1 MSGFCDLYA
10 GVMKA
15 DKTIAKAWVKA
26 QGRASRSRTSVVVV
40 LGLLSTLLGIL
51 QAWALARTLASVLTH
66 DTDSTGPAIGVFLL
80 ACVLRVLLSTIQDM
94 TAASAGI
101 HARRRLRREVL
112 DRIIGE
118 GPALLRRHHS
128 AAIAATLVD
137 RIEALDGYFSRWLPA
152 ASLWLVSQWLVV
164 IALYVENHQAALILA
179 ACCAMLPIFQAVFGI
194 ATAVASRK
202 QFLAMNRLQTRFLDR
217 VKGIATIVLSGGT
230 DRETQ
235 ALAKSAD
242 DLRQR
247 TMKVLRI
254 AFLASATTDVAMVA
268 ALVLIVVTQ
277 THTLM
282 GHPSDAVLTRALYAV
297 LLVPEA
303 FASFRALSAAYQD
316 RAHATAAAEA
326 MHELA
331 PLTER
336 PATGSDV
343 VQTKGGISVTAE
355 YVSFAWDEQR
365 GTVIHDVSFVLPA
378 GSTLILEGA
387 SGAGKST
394 LLELLLGF
402 VSPSQGRILFDG
414 QDMQSLSPHQIS
426 SRISW
431 IGQKPVLFAGTIRE
445 NILFARPD
453 ASAEDL
459 NRAVSAAAVDQY
471 LSSLPDGLETRIGEG
486 GFGLSGGQAQRIAIA
501 RAYLKNAPLLL
512 LDEPTSHL
520 DPKTESEI
528 LVSLKDLT
536 KGRTVILC
544 SHSAQARQFQG
555 RHLVLEAGRAI
566 AFTGEAA

>member
-1 MSGFCDLYA
+1 M
-10 GVMKA
+10 
-15 DKTIAKAWVKA
+15 
-26 QGRASRSRTSVVVV
+26 
-40 LGLLSTLLGIL
+40 LSTLLGLL
-51 QAWALARTLASVLTH
+51 QAWALARTLASVLTR

-80 ACVLRVLLSTIQDM
+80 ACVLRVILSTIQDM

-137 RIEALDGYFSRWLPA
+137 RIEALDGYFARWLPA

-164 IALYVENHQAALILA
+164 IALYVENHQAGLILA

-217 VKGIATIVLSGGT
+217 VKGIATIVLSGGA

-277 THTLM
+277 AHTLM

-336 PATGSDV
+336 TAAGPDV
-343 VQTKGGISVTAE
+343 VQAKGGISVTAE
-355 YVSFAWDEQR
+355 HVSFAWDEQR

-378 GSTLILEGA
+378 GATLILEGA

-402 VSPSQGRILFDG
+402 VSPSQGRIRIDG
-414 QDMQSLSPHQIS
+414 QDMQSLSPRQIS

-459 NRAVSAAAVDQY
+459 DRAVSAAAVDQY

-501 RAYLKNAPLLL
+501 RAYLKDAPLLL

-520 DPKTESEI
+520 DPKTEAEI
-528 LVSLKDLT
+528 LVSLKDLA

-555 RHLVLEAGRAI
+555 RHLVLDAGRAI

>member
-1 MSGFCDLYA
+1 
-10 GVMKA
+10 MKA

-26 QGRASRSRTSVVVV
+26 QGRASRSRTSVVVF
-40 LGLLSTLLGIL
+40 LGLLSTLLGLL
-51 QAWALARTLASVLTH
+51 QAWALARTLASVLTR
-66 DTDSTGPAIGVFLL
+66 DTDSTGPAIAVFLL
-80 ACVLRVLLSTIQDM
+80 ACVLRVILSTVQDM
-94 TAASAGI
+94 TAAAAGI

-137 RIEALDGYFSRWLPA
+137 RIEALDGYFARWLPA

-164 IALYVENHQAALILA
+164 IALYLENHKAGLILA
-179 ACCAMLPIFQAVFGI
+179 ACCASLPIFQAVFGI
-194 ATAVASRK
+194 ATAVASRR
-202 QFLAMNRLQTRFLDR
+202 QFLAMTRLQTRFLDR

-235 ALAKSAD
+235 ALAQSAD

-254 AFLASATTDVAMVA
+254 AFVASATTDVAMVV

-277 THTLM
+277 ANTLM

-336 PATGSDV
+336 TSAGPDIVHAD
-343 VQTKGGISVTAE
+343 GGISVTAE
-355 YVSFAWDEQR
+355 HVSFAWDEQR
-365 GTVIHDVSFVLPA
+365 GTVIHDVSFALPA

-402 VSPSQGRILFDG
+402 VAPSQGRILFDG
-414 QDMQSLSPHQIS
+414 QDMQTLSPRQIS

-459 NRAVSAAAVDQY
+459 KHAVAAAAVDQY

-501 RAYLKNAPLLL
+501 RAYLKDAPLLL

-520 DPKTESEI
+520 DPKTEAEI
-528 LVSLKDLT
+528 LISLKELAR
-536 KGRTVILC
+536 GRTVILC
-544 SHSAQARQFQG
+544 SHSAQARQFHG
-555 RHLVLEAGRAI
+555 RHLVLDGGRAV

>member
-1 MSGFCDLYA
+1 
-10 GVMKA
+10 MKA

-26 QGRASRSRTSVVVV
+26 QGRASRSRTSVVVC
-40 LGLLSTLLGIL
+40 LGLLSTLLGLL

-66 DTDSTGPAIGVFLL
+66 DTDSTGPALAVFLL
-80 ACVLRVLLSTIQDM
+80 ACLLRVILSTVQEM
-94 TAASAGI
+94 TAVSAGI
-101 HARRRLRREVL
+101 QGRRRLRKEAL
-112 DRIIGE
+112 DRILNE

-137 RIEALDGYFSRWLPA
+137 RIEALDGYFARWLPA

-164 IALYVENHQAALILA
+164 VAVYVENHQAGLILA
-179 ACCAMLPIFQAVFGI
+179 ACCAVLPIFQAVFGI

-202 QFLAMNRLQTRFLDR
+202 QFLAMARLQTRFLDR

-230 DRETQ
+230 EREAQ

-254 AFLASATTDVAMVA
+254 AFLASATTDVAMVV

-277 THTLM
+277 AHTLM
-282 GHPSDAVLTRALYAV
+282 GHPSNAILTRALYAV

-331 PLTER
+331 PLTAR
-336 PATGSDV
+336 AASGPNVRHTG
-343 VQTKGGISVTAE
+343 GGISVMAE
-355 YVSFAWDEQR
+355 NVSFAWDEQR
-365 GTVIHDVSFVLPA
+365 GTVIHDIGFTLAA
-378 GSTLILEGA
+378 GETLILEGA

-402 VSPSQGRILFDG
+402 VSPSQGRILFNG
-414 QDMQSLSPHQIS
+414 QDMQDFSPRQIS
-426 SRISW
+426 SLISW

-445 NILFARPD
+445 NILFAKPD
-453 ASAEDL
+453 ATPEEIHH
-459 NRAVSAAAVDQY
+459 AVSAAAVDQY
-471 LSSLPDGLETRIGEG
+471 LSSLPNGLETRIGEG

-501 RAYLKNAPLLL
+501 RAYLKNSPLLL

-520 DPKTESEI
+520 DPKTEAEI
-528 LVSLKDLT
+528 LLSLKELA

-555 RHLVLEAGRAI
+555 RHLVLDGGRAI

>member
-1 MSGFCDLYA
+1 MN
-10 GVMKA
+10 A

-26 QGRASRSRTSVVVV
+26 QGRASRSRTSVVVF
-40 LGLLSTLLGIL
+40 LGLLSTLLGLL
-51 QAWALARTLASVLTH
+51 QAWALARTLASVLTR
-66 DTDSTGPAIGVFLL
+66 DTDSTGPAIAVFLL
-80 ACVLRVLLSTIQDM
+80 ACVLRVILSTVQDM
-94 TAASAGI
+94 TAAAAGI

-137 RIEALDGYFSRWLPA
+137 RIEALDGYFARWLPA

-164 IALYVENHQAALILA
+164 IALYLENHEAGLILA
-179 ACCAMLPIFQAVFGI
+179 ACCASLPIFQAVFGI
-194 ATAVASRK
+194 ATAVASRR
-202 QFLAMNRLQTRFLDR
+202 QFLAMTRLQTRFLDR

-235 ALAKSAD
+235 ALAQSAD

-254 AFLASATTDVAMVA
+254 AFVASATTDVAMVV

-277 THTLM
+277 ANTLM
-282 GHPSDAVLTRALYAV
+282 GHPSDAVLTHALYAV

-331 PLTER
+331 PLTKR
-336 PATGSDV
+336 TSAGPDIVHAD
-343 VQTKGGISVTAE
+343 GGISVTAE
-355 YVSFAWDEQR
+355 HVSFAWDEQR
-365 GTVIHDVSFVLPA
+365 GTVIHDVSFALPA

-402 VSPSQGRILFDG
+402 VAPSQGRILFDG
-414 QDMQSLSPHQIS
+414 QDMQTLSPRQIS

-459 NRAVSAAAVDQY
+459 KHAVSAAAVDQY
-471 LSSLPDGLETRIGEG
+471 LSSLPEGLETRIGEG

-501 RAYLKNAPLLL
+501 RAYLKDAPLLL

-520 DPKTESEI
+520 DPKTEAEI
-528 LVSLKDLT
+528 LISLKELA

-544 SHSAQARQFQG
+544 SHSAQARQFHG
-555 RHLVLEAGRAI
+555 RHLVLDGGRAV

>member
-1 MSGFCDLYA
+1 
-10 GVMKA
+10 MKA

-40 LGLLSTLLGIL
+40 LGLLSTLLGLL
-51 QAWALARTLASVLTH
+51 QAWALARTLASVLTR
-66 DTDSTGPAIGVFLL
+66 DTDSIGPAIGVFLL
-80 ACVLRVLLSTIQDM
+80 ACVLRVILSTIQDV

-137 RIEALDGYFSRWLPA
+137 RIEALDGYFARWLPA

-164 IALYVENHQAALILA
+164 IALYVENHQAGLILA
-179 ACCAMLPIFQAVFGI
+179 VCCAMLPIFQAVFGI

-277 THTLM
+277 AHTLM

-336 PATGSDV
+336 TAAGPDV
-343 VQTKGGISVTAE
+343 VQARGGISVTAE
-355 YVSFAWDEQR
+355 HVSFAWDEQR

-378 GSTLILEGA
+378 GATLILEGA

-414 QDMQSLSPHQIS
+414 QDMQSLSPRQIS

-459 NRAVSAAAVDQY
+459 DRAVSAAAVDQY
-471 LSSLPDGLETRIGEG
+471 LSSLRDGLETRIGEG

-501 RAYLKNAPLLL
+501 RAYLKDAPLLL

-520 DPKTESEI
+520 DPKTEAEI
-528 LVSLKDLT
+528 LVSLKDLA

-555 RHLVLEAGRAI
+555 RHLVLDAGRAI

>member
-1 MSGFCDLYA
+1 
-10 GVMKA
+10 MKA

-40 LGLLSTLLGIL
+40 LGLLSTLLGLL
-51 QAWALARTLASVLTH
+51 QAWALARTLASVLTR

-80 ACVLRVLLSTIQDM
+80 ACVLRVILSTIQDM

-137 RIEALDGYFSRWLPA
+137 RIEALDGYFARWLPA

-164 IALYVENHQAALILA
+164 IALYVENHQAGLILA

-277 THTLM
+277 AHTLM

-336 PATGSDV
+336 TAAGPDV
-343 VQTKGGISVTAE
+343 LQTKGGISVTAE
-355 YVSFAWDEQR
+355 NVSFAWDEQR

-378 GSTLILEGA
+378 GATLILEGA

-414 QDMQSLSPHQIS
+414 QDMQSLSPRQIS
-426 SRISW
+426 SGISW

-459 NRAVSAAAVDQY
+459 DRAVSAAAVDQY

-501 RAYLKNAPLLL
+501 RAYLKDAPLLL

-520 DPKTESEI
+520 DPKTEAEI
-528 LVSLKDLT
+528 LVSLKDLA

-555 RHLVLEAGRAI
+555 RHLVLDAGRAI

>member
-1 MSGFCDLYA
+1 
-10 GVMKA
+10 MKA

-40 LGLLSTLLGIL
+40 LGLLSTLLGLL
-51 QAWALARTLASVLTH
+51 QAWALARTLASVLTR

-80 ACVLRVLLSTIQDM
+80 ACVLRVILSTIQDM

-137 RIEALDGYFSRWLPA
+137 RIEALDGYFARWLPA

-164 IALYVENHQAALILA
+164 IALYVENHQAGLILA

-277 THTLM
+277 AHTLM

-336 PATGSDV
+336 TAASPDV
-343 VQTKGGISVTAE
+343 VQAKGGISVTAE
-355 YVSFAWDEQR
+355 HVSFAWDEQR

-378 GSTLILEGA
+378 GATLILEGA

-414 QDMQSLSPHQIS
+414 QDMQSLSPRQIS

-459 NRAVSAAAVDQY
+459 DRAVSAAAVDQY

-501 RAYLKNAPLLL
+501 RAYLKDAPLLL

-520 DPKTESEI
+520 DPKTEAEI
-528 LVSLKDLT
+528 LVSLKDLA

-555 RHLVLEAGRAI
+555 RHLVLDAGRAI

>member
-1 MSGFCDLYA
+1 
-10 GVMKA
+10 MKA

-51 QAWALARTLASVLTH
+51 QAWALARTLASVLTR

-80 ACVLRVLLSTIQDM
+80 ACVLRVILSTIQDM

-137 RIEALDGYFSRWLPA
+137 RIEALDGYFARWLPA

-164 IALYVENHQAALILA
+164 IALYVENHQAGLILA

-277 THTLM
+277 AHTLM

-316 RAHATAAAEA
+316 RAHATAAAEV

-336 PATGSDV
+336 TAAGPDV
-343 VQTKGGISVTAE
+343 VQAKGGISVTAE
-355 YVSFAWDEQR
+355 HVSFAWDEQR

-378 GSTLILEGA
+378 GATLILEGA

-414 QDMQSLSPHQIS
+414 QDMQSLSPRQIS

-501 RAYLKNAPLLL
+501 RAYLKDAPLLL

-520 DPKTESEI
+520 DPKTEAEI
-528 LVSLKDLT
+528 LVSLKDLA

-555 RHLVLEAGRAI
+555 RHLVLDAGRAI

>member
-1 MSGFCDLYA
+1 
-10 GVMKA
+10 MKA

-40 LGLLSTLLGIL
+40 LGLLSTLLGLL
-51 QAWALARTLASVLTH
+51 QAWALARTLASVLTR

-80 ACVLRVLLSTIQDM
+80 ACVLRVILSTIQDM

-137 RIEALDGYFSRWLPA
+137 RIEALDGYFARWLPA

-164 IALYVENHQAALILA
+164 IALYVENHQAGLILA

-235 ALAKSAD
+235 ALAQSAD

-277 THTLM
+277 AHTLM

-336 PATGSDV
+336 TAAGPDV
-343 VQTKGGISVTAE
+343 VQARGGISVTAE
-355 YVSFAWDEQR
+355 HVSFAWDEQR

-378 GSTLILEGA
+378 GATLILEGA

-414 QDMQSLSPHQIS
+414 QDMQSLSPRQIS

-459 NRAVSAAAVDQY
+459 DRAVSAAAVDQY
-471 LSSLPDGLETRIGEG
+471 LSSLRDGLETRIGEG

-501 RAYLKNAPLLL
+501 RAYLKDAPLLL

-520 DPKTESEI
+520 DPKTEAEI
-528 LVSLKDLT
+528 LVSLKDLA

-555 RHLVLEAGRAI
+555 RHLVLDAGRAI

>member
-1 MSGFCDLYA
+1 
-10 GVMKA
+10 MKA

-40 LGLLSTLLGIL
+40 LGLLSTLLGLL
-51 QAWALARTLASVLTH
+51 QAWALARTLASVLTR

-80 ACVLRVLLSTIQDM
+80 ACVLRVILSTIQDM

-137 RIEALDGYFSRWLPA
+137 RIEALDGYFARWLPA

-164 IALYVENHQAALILA
+164 IALYVENHQAGLILA

-277 THTLM
+277 AHTLM

-336 PATGSDV
+336 TAAGPDV
-343 VQTKGGISVTAE
+343 LQTKGGISVTAE
-355 YVSFAWDEQR
+355 NVSFAWDEQR

-378 GSTLILEGA
+378 GATLILEGA

-414 QDMQSLSPHQIS
+414 QDMQSLSPRQIS

-459 NRAVSAAAVDQY
+459 DRAVSAAAVDQY

-501 RAYLKNAPLLL
+501 RAYLKDAPLLL

-520 DPKTESEI
+520 DPKTEAEI
-528 LVSLKDLT
+528 LVSLKDLA

-555 RHLVLEAGRAI
+555 WHLVLDAGRAI

>member
-1 MSGFCDLYA
+1 
-10 GVMKA
+10 MKA

-26 QGRASRSRTSVVVV
+26 QGRASRSRTSVVVL
-40 LGLLSTLLGIL
+40 LGLLSTLLGLL

-66 DTDSTGPAIGVFLL
+66 DTDSTGPAIAVFLL
-80 ACVLRVLLSTIQDM
+80 VCVLRVVLSTVQDM

-101 HARRRLRREVL
+101 QARRRLRAEVL
-112 DRIIGE
+112 NRIIGE

-137 RIEALDGYFSRWLPA
+137 RIEALDGYFARWLPA

-164 IALYVENHQAALILA
+164 IALYVENHQAGLILA
-179 ACCAMLPIFQAVFGI
+179 ACCAALPILQAVFGI
-194 ATAVASRK
+194 ATAVASRR

-230 DRETQ
+230 ERETQ

-254 AFLASATTDVAMVA
+254 AFLASATTDVAMVV

-277 THTLM
+277 AHTLM
-282 GHPSDAVLTRALYAV
+282 GHPTDAVLTRALYAV

-331 PLTER
+331 PLTARTAQGPELIH
-336 PATGSDV
+336 V
-343 VQTKGGISVTAE
+343 EGGISVTAE
-355 YVSFAWDEQR
+355 HVSFAWNEQR
-365 GTVIHDVSFVLPA
+365 GTVIHDVSFALPA
-378 GSTLILEGA
+378 GATLILEGA

-414 QDMQSLSPHQIS
+414 QDMQDLSPRQIS

-453 ASAEDL
+453 ASAEDMK
-459 NRAVSAAAVDQY
+459 RAIVAAAVDQY
-471 LSSLPDGLETRIGEG
+471 LPSLPDGLETRIGEG

-501 RAYLKNAPLLL
+501 RAYLKDAPLLL

-520 DPKTESEI
+520 DPKTEAEI
-528 LVSLKDLT
+528 LVSLKELA

-555 RHLVLEAGRAI
+555 RHLVLDGGRAV

>member
-1 MSGFCDLYA
+1 
-10 GVMKA
+10 MKA

-26 QGRASRSRTSVVVV
+26 QGRASRSRTSVVVF
-40 LGLLSTLLGIL
+40 LGLLSTLLGLL
-51 QAWALARTLASVLTH
+51 QAWALARTLASVLTR

-80 ACVLRVLLSTIQDM
+80 ACVLRVILATLQDM

-137 RIEALDGYFSRWLPA
+137 RIEALDGYFARWLPA

-164 IALYVENHQAALILA
+164 IALYVENHQAGLILA

-235 ALAKSAD
+235 ALARSAD

-277 THTLM
+277 AHTLM

-336 PATGSDV
+336 TAAGPDV
-343 VQTKGGISVTAE
+343 VQVRGGISVTAE
-355 YVSFAWDEQR
+355 HVSFAWDEQR

-378 GSTLILEGA
+378 GATLILEGA

-414 QDMQSLSPHQIS
+414 QDMQSLSPRQIS

-453 ASAEDL
+453 ASADDL
-459 NRAVSAAAVDQY
+459 ERAVSAAAVNQY

-501 RAYLKNAPLLL
+501 RAYLKDAPLLL

-520 DPKTESEI
+520 DPKTEAEI
-528 LVSLKDLT
+528 LVSLKDLA

-555 RHLVLEAGRAI
+555 RHLVLDAGRAI

>member
-1 MSGFCDLYA
+1 
-10 GVMKA
+10 MKA

-26 QGRASRSRTSVVVV
+26 QGRASRSRTSVVVC
-40 LGLLSTLLGIL
+40 LGLLSTLLGLL

-66 DTDSTGPAIGVFLL
+66 DTDSTGPAIAVFLL
-80 ACVLRVLLSTIQDM
+80 ACLLRVILSTVQEM
-94 TAASAGI
+94 TAVSAGI
-101 HARRRLRREVL
+101 QGRRRLRKEVL
-112 DRIIGE
+112 DRILSE

-137 RIEALDGYFSRWLPA
+137 RIEALDGYFARWLPA

-164 IALYVENHQAALILA
+164 VAVYVENHQAGLILA
-179 ACCAMLPIFQAVFGI
+179 ACCAVLPIFQAVFGI

-202 QFLAMNRLQTRFLDR
+202 QFLAMARLQTRFLDR

-230 DRETQ
+230 EREAQ

-254 AFLASATTDVAMVA
+254 AFLASATTDVAMVV

-277 THTLM
+277 AHNLM
-282 GHPSDAVLTRALYAV
+282 GHPSNAVLTRALYAV

-331 PLTER
+331 PLTAR
-336 PATGSDV
+336 AASGPNVRHTG
-343 VQTKGGISVTAE
+343 GGISVMAE
-355 YVSFAWDEQR
+355 NVSFAWDEQR
-365 GTVIHDVSFVLPA
+365 GTVIHDIGFTLAA
-378 GSTLILEGA
+378 GETLILEGA

-402 VSPSQGRILFDG
+402 VSPSQGRILFNG
-414 QDMQSLSPHQIS
+414 QDMQDFSPRQIS
-426 SRISW
+426 SLISW

-445 NILFARPD
+445 NILFAKPD
-453 ASAEDL
+453 ATPEEIHH
-459 NRAVSAAAVDQY
+459 AVSAAAVDQY
-471 LSSLPDGLETRIGEG
+471 LSSLPNGLETRIGEG

-501 RAYLKNAPLLL
+501 RAYLKNSPLLL

-520 DPKTESEI
+520 DPKTEAEI
-528 LVSLKDLT
+528 LLSLKELA

-555 RHLVLEAGRAI
+555 RHLVLDGGRAI

>member
-1 MSGFCDLYA
+1 M
-10 GVMKA
+10 
-15 DKTIAKAWVKA
+15 TIAKAWVKA

-40 LGLLSTLLGIL
+40 LGLLSTLLGLL
-51 QAWALARTLASVLTH
+51 QAWALARTLASVLTR

-80 ACVLRVLLSTIQDM
+80 ACVLRVILSTIQDM

-137 RIEALDGYFSRWLPA
+137 RIEALDGYFARWLPA

-164 IALYVENHQAALILA
+164 IALYVENHQAGLILA

-277 THTLM
+277 AHTLM

-297 LLVPEA
+297 LVVPEA

-336 PATGSDV
+336 TAAGPDV
-343 VQTKGGISVTAE
+343 LQTKGGISVTAE
-355 YVSFAWDEQR
+355 NVSFAWDEQR

-378 GSTLILEGA
+378 GATLILEGA

-402 VSPSQGRILFDG
+402 VSPSQGHILFDG
-414 QDMQSLSPHQIS
+414 QDMQSLSPRQIS

-459 NRAVSAAAVDQY
+459 DRAVSAAAVDQY

-501 RAYLKNAPLLL
+501 RAYLKDAPLLL

-520 DPKTESEI
+520 DPKTEAEV
-528 LVSLKDLT
+528 LVSLKDLA

-555 RHLVLEAGRAI
+555 RHLVLDAGRAI

>member
-1 MSGFCDLYA
+1 
-10 GVMKA
+10 MKA

-40 LGLLSTLLGIL
+40 LGLLSTLLGLL
-51 QAWALARTLASVLTH
+51 QAWALARTLASVLTR

-80 ACVLRVLLSTIQDM
+80 ACVLRVILSTIQDM

-137 RIEALDGYFSRWLPA
+137 RIEALDGYFARWLPA

-164 IALYVENHQAALILA
+164 IALYVENHQAGLILA

-277 THTLM
+277 AHTLM

-336 PATGSDV
+336 TTAGPDV
-343 VQTKGGISVTAE
+343 VQARGGISVTAE
-355 YVSFAWDEQR
+355 HVSFAWDEQR

-378 GSTLILEGA
+378 GATLILEGA

-414 QDMQSLSPHQIS
+414 QDMQSLSPRQIS

-520 DPKTESEI
+520 DPKTEAEI
-528 LVSLKDLT
+528 LVSLKDLA

-555 RHLVLEAGRAI
+555 RHLVLDAGRAI

>member
-1 MSGFCDLYA
+1 
-10 GVMKA
+10 MKA

-40 LGLLSTLLGIL
+40 LGLLSTLLGLL
-51 QAWALARTLASVLTH
+51 QAWALARTLASVLTR

-80 ACVLRVLLSTIQDM
+80 ACVLRVILSTIQDM

-137 RIEALDGYFSRWLPA
+137 RIEALDGYFARWLPA

-164 IALYVENHQAALILA
+164 IALYVENHQAGLILA

-277 THTLM
+277 AHTLM

-336 PATGSDV
+336 TAAGPDV
-343 VQTKGGISVTAE
+343 VQARGGISVTAE
-355 YVSFAWDEQR
+355 HVSFAWDEQR

-378 GSTLILEGA
+378 GATLILEGA

-414 QDMQSLSPHQIS
+414 QDMQSLSPRQIS

-459 NRAVSAAAVDQY
+459 DRAVSAAAVDQY

-501 RAYLKNAPLLL
+501 RAYLKDAPLLL

-520 DPKTESEI
+520 DPKTEAEI
-528 LVSLKDLT
+528 LVSLKDLA

-555 RHLVLEAGRAI
+555 RHLVLDAGRAI

>member
-1 MSGFCDLYA
+1 
-10 GVMKA
+10 MKA

-26 QGRASRSRTSVVVV
+26 QGRASRSRTSVVVC
-40 LGLLSTLLGIL
+40 LGLLSTLLGLL

-66 DTDSTGPAIGVFLL
+66 DTDSTGPALAVFLL
-80 ACVLRVLLSTIQDM
+80 ACLLRVILSTVQEM
-94 TAASAGI
+94 TAVSAGI
-101 HARRRLRREVL
+101 QGRRRLRKEAL
-112 DRIIGE
+112 DRILNE

-137 RIEALDGYFSRWLPA
+137 RIEALDGYFARWLPA

-164 IALYVENHQAALILA
+164 VAVYVENHQAGLILA
-179 ACCAMLPIFQAVFGI
+179 ACCAVLPIFQAVFGI

-202 QFLAMNRLQTRFLDR
+202 QFLAMARLQTRFLDR

-230 DRETQ
+230 EREAQ

-254 AFLASATTDVAMVA
+254 AFLASATTDVAMVV

-277 THTLM
+277 AHTLM
-282 GHPSDAVLTRALYAV
+282 GHPSNAVLTRALYAV

-331 PLTER
+331 PLTAR
-336 PATGSDV
+336 AASGPNVRHTG
-343 VQTKGGISVTAE
+343 GGISVMAE
-355 YVSFAWDEQR
+355 NVSFAWDEQR
-365 GTVIHDVSFVLPA
+365 GTVIHDIGFTLAA
-378 GSTLILEGA
+378 GETLILEGA

-402 VSPSQGRILFDG
+402 VSPSQGRILFNG
-414 QDMQSLSPHQIS
+414 QDMQDFSPRQIS
-426 SRISW
+426 SLISW

-445 NILFARPD
+445 NILFAKPD
-453 ASAEDL
+453 ATPEEIHH
-459 NRAVSAAAVDQY
+459 AVSAAAVDQY

-501 RAYLKNAPLLL
+501 RAYLKNSPLLL

-520 DPKTESEI
+520 DPKTEAEI
-528 LVSLKDLT
+528 LLSLKELA

-555 RHLVLEAGRAI
+555 RHLVLDGGRAI

>member
-1 MSGFCDLYA
+1 
-10 GVMKA
+10 MKA

-40 LGLLSTLLGIL
+40 LGLLSTLLGLL
-51 QAWALARTLASVLTH
+51 QAWALARTLASVLTR

-80 ACVLRVLLSTIQDM
+80 AGVLRVILSTIQDM

-137 RIEALDGYFSRWLPA
+137 RIEALDGYFARWLPA

-164 IALYVENHQAALILA
+164 IALYVENHQAGLILA

-217 VKGIATIVLSGGT
+217 VKGIATIVLSGGI

-277 THTLM
+277 AHTLM

-316 RAHATAAAEA
+316 RAHATVAAEA

-336 PATGSDV
+336 TAAGPDV
-343 VQTKGGISVTAE
+343 LQTKGGISVTAE
-355 YVSFAWDEQR
+355 NVSFAWDEQR

-378 GSTLILEGA
+378 GATLILEGA

-414 QDMQSLSPHQIS
+414 QDMQSLSPRQIS

-459 NRAVSAAAVDQY
+459 DRAVSAAAVDQY

-501 RAYLKNAPLLL
+501 RAYLKDAPLLL

-520 DPKTESEI
+520 DPKTEAEI
-528 LVSLKDLT
+528 LVSLKDLA

-555 RHLVLEAGRAI
+555 RHLVLDAGRAI

>member
-1 MSGFCDLYA
+1 
-10 GVMKA
+10 MKA

-26 QGRASRSRTSVVVV
+26 QGRASRSRTSVVVC
-40 LGLLSTLLGIL
+40 LGLLSTLLGLL

-66 DTDSTGPAIGVFLL
+66 DTDSTGPALAVFLL
-80 ACVLRVLLSTIQDM
+80 ACLLRVILSTVQEM
-94 TAASAGI
+94 TAVSAGI
-101 HARRRLRREVL
+101 QGRRRLRKEVL
-112 DRIIGE
+112 DRTLNE

-137 RIEALDGYFSRWLPA
+137 RIEALDGYFARWLPA

-164 IALYVENHQAALILA
+164 VAVYVENHQAGLILA
-179 ACCAMLPIFQAVFGI
+179 ACCAVLPIFQAVFGI

-202 QFLAMNRLQTRFLDR
+202 QFLAMARLQTRFLDR

-230 DRETQ
+230 EREAQ

-254 AFLASATTDVAMVA
+254 AFLASATTDVAMVV

-277 THTLM
+277 AHNLM
-282 GHPSDAVLTRALYAV
+282 GHPSNAVLTRALYAV

-331 PLTER
+331 PLTAR
-336 PATGSDV
+336 GASGPNVRHTG
-343 VQTKGGISVTAE
+343 GGISVMAE
-355 YVSFAWDEQR
+355 NVSFAWDEQR
-365 GTVIHDVSFVLPA
+365 GTVIHDIGFTLAA
-378 GSTLILEGA
+378 GETLILEGA

-402 VSPSQGRILFDG
+402 VSPSQGRILFNG
-414 QDMQSLSPHQIS
+414 QDMQDFSPRQIS
-426 SRISW
+426 SLISW

-445 NILFARPD
+445 NILFAKSD
-453 ASAEDL
+453 ATPEEIHH
-459 NRAVSAAAVDQY
+459 AVSAAAVDQY

-501 RAYLKNAPLLL
+501 RAYLKNSPLLL

-520 DPKTESEI
+520 DPKTEAEI
-528 LVSLKDLT
+528 LLSLKELA

-555 RHLVLEAGRAI
+555 RHLVLDGGRAI

>member
-1 MSGFCDLYA
+1 
-10 GVMKA
+10 MKA

-26 QGRASRSRTSVVVV
+26 QGRASRSRTSVVVC
-40 LGLLSTLLGIL
+40 LGLLSTLLGLL

-66 DTDSTGPAIGVFLL
+66 DTDSTGPALAVFLL
-80 ACVLRVLLSTIQDM
+80 ACLFRVILSTVQEM
-94 TAASAGI
+94 TAVSAGI
-101 HARRRLRREVL
+101 QGRRRLRKEVL
-112 DRIIGE
+112 DRILNE

-137 RIEALDGYFSRWLPA
+137 RIEALDGYFARWLPA

-164 IALYVENHQAALILA
+164 IAVYVENHQAGLILA
-179 ACCAMLPIFQAVFGI
+179 ACCAVLPIFQAVFGI

-202 QFLAMNRLQTRFLDR
+202 QFLAMARLQTRFLDR

-230 DRETQ
+230 EREAQ

-254 AFLASATTDVAMVA
+254 AFLASATTDVAMVV

-277 THTLM
+277 AHNLM
-282 GHPSDAVLTRALYAV
+282 GHPSNAVLTRALYAV

-326 MHELA
+326 MHELG
-331 PLTER
+331 PLTE
-336 PATGSDV
+336 
-343 VQTKGGISVTAE
+343 QTAVTLETLHVEGGISVMAE
-355 YVSFAWDEQR
+355 NVSFAWDEQR
-365 GTVIHDVSFVLPA
+365 GTVIHDIGFTLAA
-378 GSTLILEGA
+378 GETLILEGA

-402 VSPSQGRILFDG
+402 VSPSQGRILFNG
-414 QDMQSLSPHQIS
+414 QDMQDFSPRQIS
-426 SRISW
+426 SLISW

-445 NILFARPD
+445 NILFAKPD
-453 ASAEDL
+453 ATPEEIHH
-459 NRAVSAAAVDQY
+459 AVSAAAVDQY

-501 RAYLKNAPLLL
+501 RAYLKNSPLLL

-520 DPKTESEI
+520 DPKTEAEI
-528 LVSLKDLT
+528 LLSLKELA

-555 RHLVLEAGRAI
+555 RHLVLDGGRAI

>member
-1 MSGFCDLYA
+1 
-10 GVMKA
+10 MKA

-40 LGLLSTLLGIL
+40 LGLLSTLLGLL
-51 QAWALARTLASVLTH
+51 QAWALARTLASVLTR

-80 ACVLRVLLSTIQDM
+80 ACVLRVILSTIQDM

-137 RIEALDGYFSRWLPA
+137 RIEALDGYFARWLPA

-164 IALYVENHQAALILA
+164 IALYVENHQAGLILA

-277 THTLM
+277 AHTLM

-336 PATGSDV
+336 TAAGPDV
-343 VQTKGGISVTAE
+343 VQAKGGISVTAE
-355 YVSFAWDEQR
+355 HVSFAWDEQR

-378 GSTLILEGA
+378 GATLILEGA

-414 QDMQSLSPHQIS
+414 QDMQSLSPRQIS

-459 NRAVSAAAVDQY
+459 DRAVSAAAVDQY

-501 RAYLKNAPLLL
+501 RAYLKDAPLLL

-520 DPKTESEI
+520 DPKTEAEI
-528 LVSLKDLT
+528 LVSLKDLA

-555 RHLVLEAGRAI
+555 RHLVLDAGRAI

>member
-1 MSGFCDLYA
+1 
-10 GVMKA
+10 MKA

-51 QAWALARTLASVLTH
+51 QAWALARTLASVLTR

-80 ACVLRVLLSTIQDM
+80 TCVLRVILSTVQDM
-94 TAASAGI
+94 MAASAGI

-112 DRIIGE
+112 ERIIGE

-137 RIEALDGYFSRWLPA
+137 RIEALDGYFARCLPA

-164 IALYVENHQAALILA
+164 IALYVENHQAGLILA

-254 AFLASATTDVAMVA
+254 AFLASATTDVAMVV

-277 THTLM
+277 AHTLM
-282 GHPSDAVLTRALYAV
+282 GHPSDGVLTSALYAV

-336 PATGSDV
+336 TAAGPDILQA
-343 VQTKGGISVTAE
+343 KGGISVTAE
-355 YVSFAWDEQR
+355 NVSFAWDEQR
-365 GTVIHDVSFVLPA
+365 GTVIHDVSFALPA
-378 GSTLILEGA
+378 GATLILEGA

-414 QDMQSLSPHQIS
+414 QDMQDLSPRQIS

-453 ASAEDL
+453 ASAEEL
-459 NRAVSAAAVDQY
+459 EHALSAAAIDQY

-501 RAYLKNAPLLL
+501 RAYLKDAPLLL

-520 DPKTESEI
+520 DPKTEAEI
-528 LVSLKDLT
+528 LVSLKDLA

-544 SHSAQARQFQG
+544 SHSAQARQFHG
-555 RHLVLEAGRAI
+555 RHLVLDAGRAI

>member
-1 MSGFCDLYA
+1 
-10 GVMKA
+10 MKA

-40 LGLLSTLLGIL
+40 LGLLSTLLGLL
-51 QAWALARTLASVLTH
+51 QAWALARTLASVLTR

-80 ACVLRVLLSTIQDM
+80 ACVLRVILSTIQDV

-112 DRIIGE
+112 NRIIGE

-137 RIEALDGYFSRWLPA
+137 RIEALDGYFARWLPA

-164 IALYVENHQAALILA
+164 IALYVENHQAGLILA

-277 THTLM
+277 AHTLM

-336 PATGSDV
+336 TAAGPDV
-343 VQTKGGISVTAE
+343 VQAKGGISVTAE
-355 YVSFAWDEQR
+355 HVSFAWDEQR

-378 GSTLILEGA
+378 GATLILEGA

-414 QDMQSLSPHQIS
+414 QDMQSLSPRQIS

-459 NRAVSAAAVDQY
+459 DRAVSAAAVDQY
-471 LSSLPDGLETRIGEG
+471 LSSLRDGLETRIGEG

-501 RAYLKNAPLLL
+501 RAYLKDAPLLL

-520 DPKTESEI
+520 DPKTEAEI
-528 LVSLKDLT
+528 LVSLKDLA

-555 RHLVLEAGRAI
+555 RHLVLDAGRAI

>member
-1 MSGFCDLYA
+1 
-10 GVMKA
+10 MKA

-40 LGLLSTLLGIL
+40 LGLLSTLLGLL
-51 QAWALARTLASVLTH
+51 QAWALARTLASVLTR
-66 DTDSTGPAIGVFLL
+66 DTDSIGPAIGVFLL
-80 ACVLRVLLSTIQDM
+80 ACILRVLLSTIQDM

-137 RIEALDGYFSRWLPA
+137 RIEALDGYFARWLPA

-164 IALYVENHQAALILA
+164 IALYVENHQAGLILA

-235 ALAKSAD
+235 ALAQSAD

-277 THTLM
+277 AHTLM

-336 PATGSDV
+336 TTAGPDV
-343 VQTKGGISVTAE
+343 VQARGGISVTAE
-355 YVSFAWDEQR
+355 HVSFAWDEQR
-365 GTVIHDVSFVLPA
+365 GTVIHDVSFTLPA
-378 GSTLILEGA
+378 GATLILEGA

-414 QDMQSLSPHQIS
+414 QDMQSLSPRQIS

-459 NRAVSAAAVDQY
+459 DRAVSAAAVDQY

-501 RAYLKNAPLLL
+501 RAYLKDAPLLL

-520 DPKTESEI
+520 DPKTEAEI
-528 LVSLKDLT
+528 LVSLKDLA

-555 RHLVLEAGRAI
+555 RHLVLDAGRAI

>member
-1 MSGFCDLYA
+1 
-10 GVMKA
+10 MKA

-26 QGRASRSRTSVVVV
+26 QGRASRSRTSVVVC
-40 LGLLSTLLGIL
+40 LGLLSTLLGLL

-66 DTDSTGPAIGVFLL
+66 DTDSTGPALAVFLL
-80 ACVLRVLLSTIQDM
+80 ACLLRVILSTVQEM
-94 TAASAGI
+94 TAVSAGI
-101 HARRRLRREVL
+101 QGRRRLRKEVL
-112 DRIIGE
+112 DRILNE

-137 RIEALDGYFSRWLPA
+137 RIEALDGYFARWLPA

-164 IALYVENHQAALILA
+164 VAVYVENHQAGLILA
-179 ACCAMLPIFQAVFGI
+179 ACCAVLPIFQAVFGI

-202 QFLAMNRLQTRFLDR
+202 QFLAMARLQTRFLDR

-230 DRETQ
+230 EREAQ

-254 AFLASATTDVAMVA
+254 AFLASATTDVAMVV

-277 THTLM
+277 AHNLM
-282 GHPSDAVLTRALYAV
+282 GHPSNAVLTRALYAV

-331 PLTER
+331 PLTAR
-336 PATGSDV
+336 AASGPNVRHTG
-343 VQTKGGISVTAE
+343 GGISVMAE
-355 YVSFAWDEQR
+355 NVSFAWDEQR
-365 GTVIHDVSFVLPA
+365 GTVIHDIGFTLAA
-378 GSTLILEGA
+378 GETLILEGA

-402 VSPSQGRILFDG
+402 VSPSQGRILFNG
-414 QDMQSLSPHQIS
+414 QDMQDFSPRQIS
-426 SRISW
+426 SLISW

-445 NILFARPD
+445 NILFAKPD
-453 ASAEDL
+453 ATPEEIHH
-459 NRAVSAAAVDQY
+459 AVSAAAVDQY

-501 RAYLKNAPLLL
+501 RAYLKNSPLLL

-520 DPKTESEI
+520 DPKTEAEI
-528 LVSLKDLT
+528 LLSLKELA

-555 RHLVLEAGRAI
+555 RHLVLDGGRAI

>member
-1 MSGFCDLYA
+1 
-10 GVMKA
+10 MKA

-40 LGLLSTLLGIL
+40 LGLLSTLLGLL
-51 QAWALARTLASVLTH
+51 QAWALARTLASVLTR

-80 ACVLRVLLSTIQDM
+80 ACVLRVILSTVQDM

-137 RIEALDGYFSRWLPA
+137 RIEALDGYFARWLPA

-164 IALYVENHQAALILA
+164 IALYVENHQAGLILA

-217 VKGIATIVLSGGT
+217 VRGIATIVLSGGT

-254 AFLASATTDVAMVA
+254 AFLASATTDVAMVV

-277 THTLM
+277 AHNLM

-331 PLTER
+331 PL
-336 PATGSDV
+336 SDRAAAGPDIL
-343 VQTKGGISVTAE
+343 QAKGGISVTAE
-355 YVSFAWDEQR
+355 NVSFAWDEQR
-365 GTVIHDVSFVLPA
+365 GTVIHDVSFTLPA
-378 GSTLILEGA
+378 GATLILEGA

-402 VSPSQGRILFDG
+402 VAPSQGHILFDG
-414 QDMQSLSPHQIS
+414 QDMQSLSPRQIS

-471 LSSLPDGLETRIGEG
+471 LSSLPEGLETRIGEG
-486 GFGLSGGQAQRIAIA
+486 GFGLSGGQAQRITIA
-501 RAYLKNAPLLL
+501 RAYLKDAPLLL

-520 DPKTESEI
+520 DPKTEAEI
-528 LVSLKDLT
+528 LVSLKELAA
-536 KGRTVILC
+536 GRTVILC

-555 RHLVLEAGRAI
+555 RHLVLDAGRAI

>member
-1 MSGFCDLYA
+1 
-10 GVMKA
+10 MKA

-26 QGRASRSRTSVVVV
+26 QGRASRSRTSVVVF
-40 LGLLSTLLGIL
+40 LGLLSTLLGLL
-51 QAWALARTLASVLTH
+51 QAWALARTLASVLTR

-80 ACVLRVLLSTIQDM
+80 ACVLRVILSTVQDM

-137 RIEALDGYFSRWLPA
+137 RIEALDGYFARWLPA

-164 IALYVENHQAALILA
+164 IALYVENHQAGLILA

-202 QFLAMNRLQTRFLDR
+202 QFLAMSRLQTRFLDR

-230 DRETQ
+230 ERETQ

-277 THTLM
+277 AHTLM

-331 PLTER
+331 PLTDR
-336 PATGSDV
+336 TATGPDLV
-343 VQTKGGISVTAE
+343 PTKGGISVTAE
-355 YVSFAWDEQR
+355 HVSFAWDEQR

-378 GSTLILEGA
+378 GATLILEGA

-414 QDMQSLSPHQIS
+414 QDMQSLSPRQIS

-471 LSSLPDGLETRIGEG
+471 LASLPDGLETRIGEG

-520 DPKTESEI
+520 DPKTEAEI
-528 LVSLKDLT
+528 LVSLKDLAN
-536 KGRTVILC
+536 GRTVILC

-555 RHLVLEAGRAI
+555 RHLVLDAGRAI